1 MHSTTDVVL
10 LRAYFTDLVLN
21 IRHISL
27 SFKTK
32 ALKIFALDDYFVSSL
47 QSIQKCT
54 QVFIQCLCHCCRC
67 QVLIDFVSISRF
79 IQNSQILELRET
91 CSYLFRCSCKVAKSD
106 TFILCVSLFVCLH
119 RTCLSSHGMEFH
131 EILCWMFV
139 LKCVEK
145 IHFWLKLDEK
155 AHILNE
161 GFFKLMIL
169 PCRLLLG

>member
-54 QVFIQCLCHCCRC
+54 EVFI
-67 QVLIDFVSISRF
+67 
-79 IQNSQILELRET
+79 
-91 CSYLFRCSCKVAKSD
+91 
-106 TFILCVSLFVCLH
+106 
-119 RTCLSSHGMEFH
+119 
-131 EILCWMFV
+131 
-139 LKCVEK
+139 
-145 IHFWLKLDEK
+145 
-155 AHILNE
+155 
-161 GFFKLMIL
+161 
-169 PCRLLLG
+169 